1 MIEFLEWEL
10 EQDVKARIISAYQ
23 KMLQSRAVIPETV
36 E

>member
-1 MIEFLEWEL
+1 MEFLDWEL

-23 KMLQSRAVIPETV
+23 KMLQSHTVIPETA